1 MTLLWHDVR
10 MPKIIGGSLHE
21 HREQTRQRLFTA
33 LATLM
38 EERGFDAISFAEI
51 AQAAGV
57 GRTAVYNHF
66 ADKEALLL
74 GYIQHETTSY
84 VENLQRSIRDIRNP
98 VDRLRAYIQAQARLT
113 RVFHVTPGVE
123 LRSVLSRGAAQRL
136 REHVTIIENTLKEI
150 ITSGIELGEFPEQD
164 IDTTVTLVNSCLS
177 GKLFPEEQPARDRV
191 IAATELFVLRAVGA
205 RIPAPTGFPKRAP
218 NWG

>member
-1 MTLLWHDVR
+1 

-74 GYIQHETTSY
+74 GYIQHETSKY
-84 VENLQRSIRDIRNP
+84 VENLQRSIADIHEP
-98 VDRLRAYIQAQARLT
+98 VERLRAYIRAQARLN
-113 RVFHVTPGVE
+113 RVFHITPGAE

-136 REHVTIIENTLKEI
+136 REHVNVIEEI
-150 ITSGIELGEFPEQD
+150 LRDILGAGISAGEFPPQN
-164 IDTTVTLVNSCLS
+164 IDTSVALVNSCLTGRS
-177 GKLFPEEQPARDRV
+177 LPDDPILREQW
-191 IAATELFVLRAVGA
+191 IEATEEFVLRAVGV
-205 RIPAPTGFPKRAP
+205 RMPAPGLRRY
-218 NWG
+218 

>member
-1 MTLLWHDVR
+1 

-51 AQAAGV
+51 ANAAGV

-84 VENLQRSIRDIRNP
+84 VDNLQRSIRDIRNP
-98 VDRLRAYIQAQARLT
+98 VDRLRAYIQAQARLN

-123 LRSVLSRGAAQRL
+123 LRSVLSEVQLNGFA
-136 REHVTIIENTLKEI
+136 NTSSSSKTHCA
-150 ITSGIELGEFPEQD
+150 TSSTQASSS
-164 IDTTVTLVNSCLS
+164 VNSLS
-177 GKLFPEEQPARDRV
+177 KTSTRP
-191 IAATELFVLRAVGA
+191 
-205 RIPAPTGFPKRAP
+205 
-218 NWG
+218 